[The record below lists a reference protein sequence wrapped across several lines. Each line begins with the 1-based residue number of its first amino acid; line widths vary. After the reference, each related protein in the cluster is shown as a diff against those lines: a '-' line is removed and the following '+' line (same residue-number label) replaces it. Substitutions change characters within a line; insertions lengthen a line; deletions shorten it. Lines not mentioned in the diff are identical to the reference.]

1 MIYSNT
7 DIILCF
13 AGIGRSFYYKTGS
26 NSSFAMDVDI
36 ESKDKAKFI
45 NEIIETKSLKRY
57 RYILLPLDLEI
68 KALLDERMISYVVAI
83 PSAEDKSEWI
93 RRWWKSNATAEQIKI
108 RIAEFERLDTE
119 ESGGQWKD
127 VPTIYLK
134 SDEWLGN
141 VLSQNPN
148 EVAKE

>member
-26 NSSFAMDVDI
+26 NSSFAMDVDV
-36 ESKDKAKFI
+36 ESEDKAKFI
-45 NEIIETKSLKRY
+45 DGIIETKNLKRY
-57 RYILLPLDLEI
+57 RYILLPMDLEI
-68 KALLDERMISYVVAI
+68 KALLDSRKVSYVVAR
-83 PSAEDKSEWI
+83 PDMDDKSEWI
-93 RRWWKSNATAEQIKI
+93 RRWWKSNATAEQITS
-108 RIAEFERLDTE
+108 RIAEFERFDTE
-119 ESGGQWKD
+119 ESSGQWKD
-127 VPTIYLK
+127 APTIHLK

-141 VLSQNPN
+141 ILSQNPN

>member
-7 DIILCF
+7 DVILCF
-13 AGIGRSFYYKTGS
+13 AGVGRSFYYKTGS
-26 NSSFAMDVDI
+26 NSSFAMDADPDY
-36 ESKDKAKFI
+36 SNKAKFI
-45 NEIIETKSLKRY
+45 DGIIETKNLKRY
-57 RYILLPLDLEI
+57 RYILLPMDLEI
-68 KALLDERMISYVVAI
+68 KALLDERNASYVVAT
-83 PSAEDKSEWI
+83 PDMDDMSEWI
-93 RRWWKSNATAEQIKI
+93 RRWWKSNATAEQIKS
-108 RIAEFERLDTE
+108 RIAEFERLDAE

-141 VLSQNPN
+141 ILSQNPN

>member
-13 AGIGRSFYYKTGS
+13 AGIGRTYYYKTGS
-26 NSSFAMDVDI
+26 NSSFAMDIDV
-36 ESKDKAKFI
+36 ESEDKAKFI
-45 NEIIETKSLKRY
+45 DGIIDTRSLKRY
-57 RYILLPLDLEI
+57 RYILLPMDLEI
-68 KALLDERMISYVVAI
+68 KALLDSRKVSYVVAM
-83 PSAEDKSEWI
+83 PDLEDMSEWI
-93 RRWWKSNATAEQIKI
+93 RRWWKSNATAEQITS

-141 VLSQNPN
+141 ILSQNPN

>member
-1 MIYSNT
+1 MIYST
-7 DIILCF
+7 ADIILCF
-13 AGIGRSFYYKTGS
+13 AGIGRTFYYKTGS
-26 NSSFAMDVDI
+26 NSSFAMDVDPD
-36 ESKDKAKFI
+36 SKDLAKFI
-45 NEIIETKSLKRY
+45 DGIIDTKSLRRY
-57 RYILLPLDLEI
+57 RYILLPMDLEI
-68 KALLDERMISYVVAI
+68 KALLDSRKVSYVVAR
-83 PSAEDKSEWI
+83 PDVNDMSEWI
-93 RRWWKSNATAEQIKI
+93 RRWWKSNATAEQITS
-108 RIAEFERLDTE
+108 RIAAFERLDTE